1 MEIILILIGF
11 LLVLFLLY
19 AAIAYRLYHRVLPAD
34 SPCQDC
40 SEPVQVAGFDLYFR
54 QVGRERGRSPV
65 VLLHGGPSQSSL
77 SFKNS
82 FDFLAEER
90 RVIYYDQRGSGCSQ
104 VRPDPSLYTL
114 DQLVAELEALR
125 REQIRSEKIV
135 VVGHSFGSAL
145 AQRYALQYPHHVDRL
160 VLIGGVRINNGIR
173 SHRFWKWIGPAFYS
187 FAEGLPP
194 RAAAA
199 ADEWFTRGGE
209 AANLKRLFDPRRRD
223 LLAGH
228 GPLHFAPWLAISLSA
243 AGYDYRSELSG
254 LRIPTLVL
262 FGKADAPYT
271 GRAAAEQ
278 ICASLP
284 LCNMV
289 EFETSGHWPFLEEPE
304 KFRQVLGAFLEAS
317 PSPNE

>member
-1 MEIILILIGF
+1 MIALYLFGILLG
-11 LLVLFLLY
+11 LFLLY
-19 AAIAYRLYHRVLPAD
+19 AAVAYRLYHRVPPTDL
-34 SPCQDC
+34 PCQDC
-40 SEPVQVAGFDLYFR
+40 PEPVQVVGFDLYFR
-54 QVGRERGRSPV
+54 QVGRERGRPPV

-82 FDFLAEER
+82 FDFLGDER

-104 VRPDPSLYTL
+104 VRPDPGLYTL

-125 REQIRSEKIV
+125 REQIRSERIV

-145 AQRYALQYPHHVDRL
+145 AQRYALQYPQRVDRL

-173 SHRFWKWIGPAFYS
+173 SHWLWKWFGPAFYS

-194 RAAAA
+194 RAAAD

-209 AANLKRLFDPRRRD
+209 AANLKRLSDPRRRD
-223 LLAGH
+223 LIDGH

-243 AGYDYRSELSG
+243 AGYDYRSELSR
-254 LRIPTLVL
+254 LQVPTLVL

-271 GRAAAEQ
+271 GRAAAGQ

-284 LCNMV
+284 ICTGV
-289 EFETSGHWPFLEEPE
+289 EFEASGHWPFLEEPE
-304 KFRQVLGAFLEAS
+304 KFCQVLRAFLEAG
-317 PSPNE
+317 PPPDE